1 MDTIEQFLDQVPR
14 AALLPGP
21 TPLHRLSGAEEKLGY
36 EGIYIKRDD
45 MTGIGPGGNKVR
57 SLEYLLG
64 EARAQ
69 HCDRILTAGPV
80 QSNLCTL
87 TAAACAKMGLHCDL
101 VHNGDEPKKKQGNLL
116 LNHLLGVPS
125 HFIGEK
131 TSEERSQYTEE
142 LAQKYQREGH
152 TPYVVRNG
160 ATTGRGALGY
170 VAAVREM
177 KNQCQQMGIPS
188 MTIFAPGGNGGVAAG
203 LIYGNETMG
212 NPFDLVIVS
221 VEDDRET
228 LAAHIQSVIEEL
240 TQITGIPISRSPEEV
255 AQITD
260 RFRGEG
266 WGVNTKESA
275 EEIYEFARS
284 EGIFIENVYNSKA
297 AVGMKTWIREGRTKG
312 PVCYLHTGGFG
323 SLFAQYEE

>member
-1 MDTIEQFLDQVPR
+1 M
-14 AALLPGP
+14 
-21 TPLHRLSGAEEKLGY
+21 
-36 EGIYIKRDD
+36 
-45 MTGIGPGGNKVR
+45 
-57 SLEYLLG
+57 
-64 EARAQ
+64 
-69 HCDRILTAGPV
+69 
-80 QSNLCTL
+80 
-87 TAAACAKMGLHCDL
+87 
-101 VHNGDEPKKKQGNLL
+101 
-116 LNHLLGVPS
+116 
-125 HFIGEK
+125 
-131 TSEERSQYTEE
+131 
-142 LAQKYQREGH
+142 
-152 TPYVVRNG
+152 
-160 ATTGRGALGY
+160 
-170 VAAVREM
+170 
-177 KNQCQQMGIPS
+177 
-188 MTIFAPGGNGGVAAG
+188 
-203 LIYGNETMG
+203 
-212 NPFDLVIVS
+212 IVS

-323 SLFAQYEE
+323 SLFAQYEK